1 MKRGHNTLRGLRRSE
16 LRSFAVLGGLS
27 LAIWGFSFFTSLAG
41 AG

>member
-1 MKRGHNTLRGLRRSE
+1 MKRRRKTLRSLRRSE
-16 LRSFAVLGGLS
+16 LWSFAVLGGLS